1 MTLQDVKRRLQVM
14 RDRGYNANTIQD
26 VEWLIDRVHTLE
38 ASIKAEQLS
47 RIEWR
52 QLFKARYVVARQ
64 ERDQAILA
72 AVSHVNRQQFAGKH
86 EQDRAD
92 SVEWL
97 RRWSPLV
104 DRIRKGDE

>member
-14 RDRGYNANTIQD
+14 RDRGYNANTVRD

-38 ASIKAEQLS
+38 ADQA
-47 RIEWR
+47 RRMEWR
-52 QLFKARYVVARQ
+52 QAFRAQHVVVRQ

-104 DRIRKGDE
+104 DRIRKGEG